1 MVSDNNSQ
9 VLSEDDD
16 QPTLTG
22 LQQSLNNATPW
33 DMEPALDAIRFLAQ
47 TRKEFEAFDLTE
59 TCGIEFDHPA
69 RWGAVFSK
77 AQDMD
82 LIVCVGYGRSRRP
95 TRSGGLTRFWRG
107 GAAA

>member
-1 MVSDNNSQ
+1 MLPSEGPGLLPDDN
-9 VLSEDDD
+9 
-16 QPTLTG
+16 QPSLTG
-22 LQQSLNNATPW
+22 LQQAIDNATPW

-47 TRKEFEAFDLTE
+47 TRKDFEAYDLTE
-59 TCGIEFDHPA
+59 SCGIEFDHPA

-77 AQDMD
+77 AQDQG

-107 GAAA
+107 VDAA